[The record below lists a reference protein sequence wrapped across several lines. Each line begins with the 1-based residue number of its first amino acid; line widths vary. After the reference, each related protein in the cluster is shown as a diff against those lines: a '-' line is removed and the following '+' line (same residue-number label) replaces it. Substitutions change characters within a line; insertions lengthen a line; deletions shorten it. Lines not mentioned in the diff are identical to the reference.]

1 MIEAAEFRL
10 ALGRFATG
18 IAIVTTTDEN
28 GTPMG
33 LTVNSFNSVSLDPP
47 LVLWSLDKGSNQIDA
62 FRNSGFYGVSI
73 LAHDQELA
81 SNLFASMAEDRFEKI
96 LWSRAKTGAP
106 LIDGSLARI
115 DCKTEQII
123 EGGDHIILLGRVV
136 DIAVSEGEPLL
147 YYGGGYRSLA

>member
-96 LWSRAKTGAP
+96 LWSRAKN
-106 LIDGSLARI
+106 
-115 DCKTEQII
+115 
-123 EGGDHIILLGRVV
+123 
-136 DIAVSEGEPLL
+136 
-147 YYGGGYRSLA
+147 RSATH